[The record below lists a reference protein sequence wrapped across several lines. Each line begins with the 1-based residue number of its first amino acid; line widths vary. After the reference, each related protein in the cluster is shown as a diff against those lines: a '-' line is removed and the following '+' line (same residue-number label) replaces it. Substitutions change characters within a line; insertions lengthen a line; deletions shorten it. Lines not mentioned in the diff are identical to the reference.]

1 MKFNYKRVHIGRRT
15 LKTAVAV
22 IVSLMLVSFYGVTA
36 SKMIFAMLG
45 AMNAMEPTFRKSIE
59 ACLTQIVGMILGVI
73 AGVLL
78 LNLPVHP
85 LIGIGIGIV
94 FMITL
99 YNVFQIRF
107 SPVLACMMI
116 VTVFTSPELM
126 PFTYAMGRLWDT
138 AIGLGVGMLI
148 NVLVLPYD
156 NSIKIR
162 NSIEYLKEEVIVFL
176 EDMFDGDNQY
186 PDTKKLTKTITEMA
200 GQLGIL
206 SEQWFPL
213 QRKQNARRLAIL
225 QECEGK
231 SRQLLAQMEVLSRM
245 TKLGR
250 LSEENRKRLEACGAK
265 IGDAS
270 KVSGAIEESV
280 EADVIINY
288 HVEQIL
294 NLRQV
299 LMEELMQFPVKRI
312 ITHRMPIYENECKS
326 IYTGQSK
333 EFGPVVMKNDTN
345 IAQLKSEYHMLAK
358 LNGNHSCKVYA
369 FDKDKGQLLEERIL
383 PGNKLREEASLE
395 KRLEAFAKVFEAIH
409 ISVVEDSA
417 VSTSENKLLRR
428 ETETYVDWLN
438 HACEFCKGISRK
450 TESQLGKETGQDIA
464 TETFGGGDASD
475 ITIWKNRAEEART
488 IAVELFEKYSERVLL
503 HGDLHHDNLLLR
515 TDGSYVFVDPK
526 GVIGP
531 EIFDL
536 PRFILNELETDYEEE
551 DVKHIEV
558 VIEHLSKRLGY
569 PQEDIRKLFYME
581 TALANIWC
589 IEDGEEVNEEYM
601 KVAEEILS
609 A

>member
-22 IVSLMLVSFYGVTA
+22 IISMVLVSFYGATT

-45 AMNAMEPTFRKSIE
+45 AMNAMEPSFQKSVK
-59 ACLTQIVGMILGVI
+59 ACLTQIVGMILGVVV
-73 AGVLL
+73 GVLL

-85 LIGIGIGIV
+85 LVGVGIGIV

-99 YNVFQIRF
+99 YNVFQIHF
-107 SPVLACMMI
+107 SPVLPCMMI
-116 VTVFTSPELM
+116 VTLFTSPDIM
-126 PFTYAMGRLWDT
+126 PFTYALGRLWDT
-138 AIGLGVGMLI
+138 TIGLGVGMLV

-162 NSIEYLKEEVIVFL
+162 NSIEYLKEEVIIFL

-186 PDTKKLTKTITEMA
+186 PDTEKMTDTITEMA

-231 SRQLLAQMEVLSRM
+231 ARQLLAQMEVLSRM
-245 TKLGR
+245 TKLGQ

-265 IGDAS
+265 IGDVS
-270 KVSGAIEESV
+270 KASGAIEESV
-280 EADVIINY
+280 EKADVITNY

-299 LMEELMQFPVKRI
+299 LMEELMQFPVKRM
-312 ITHRMPIYENECKS
+312 ITHRIPIYENEFKS
-326 IYTGQSK
+326 IYTGQSN
-333 EFGPVVMKNDTN
+333 EYGPVVLKHDTN

-369 FDKDKGQLLEERIL
+369 FDKDKGQLMEERIL
-383 PGNKLREEASLE
+383 PGDKLRAEASMK
-395 KRLEAFAKVFEAIH
+395 KRLEAFSQVFEAIH

-438 HACEFCKGISRK
+438 HACEFCESISSEW
-450 TESQLGKETGQDIA
+450 TP
-464 TETFGGGDASD
+464 
-475 ITIWKNRAEEART
+475 RAEEARA
-488 IAVELFEKYSERVLL
+488 IAVELFEKYPERVLL

-515 TDGSYVFVDPK
+515 ADGSYVFVDPK

-536 PRFILNELETDYEEE
+536 PRFILNELETEYEEE
-551 DVKHIEV
+551 DVEHMEA
-558 VIEHLSKRLGY
+558 VIEHLSMRFHY

-581 TALANIWC
+581 TVLANIWC

-601 KVAEEILS
+601 KIAEEVRR
-609 A
+609 AEQNN